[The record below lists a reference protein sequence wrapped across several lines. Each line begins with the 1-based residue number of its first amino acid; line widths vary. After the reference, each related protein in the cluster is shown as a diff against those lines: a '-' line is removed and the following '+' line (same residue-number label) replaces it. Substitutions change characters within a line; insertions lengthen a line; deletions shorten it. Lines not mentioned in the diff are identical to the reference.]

1 MKSIFSLLVVILF
14 IGCNSSSPYKKEAI
28 ALNNKA
34 TQLFLT
40 HPDSALVLFDQAIA
54 LDSSYHLPIQ
64 NKANLL
70 IEQRKY
76 KDAIKA
82 VDELLTKQEYPE
94 ALQMKGMLLD
104 KLSGNTEEAQIS
116 YRKALA
122 IYQNRLD
129 TIPENQIAIEKMS
142 IAMTLFLLGDT
153 TQAKKLIAENKVKA
167 KDLGIGDSILKYID
181 NKQRIID
188 LIIK

>member
-1 MKSIFSLLVVILF
+1 MKLVLSLFILIIF
-14 IGCNSSSPYKKEAI
+14 IGCTSSPYKKEAV

-40 HPDSALVLFDQAIA
+40 NPDSALVLFDQAIA
-54 LDSSYHLPIQ
+54 MDSSYQLPIQ

-70 IEQRKY
+70 IDQRRYEEAITAIEQ
-76 KDAIKA
+76 
-82 VDELLTKQEYPE
+82 LLSKKEYPE
-94 ALQMKGMLLD
+94 ALQMKGMLLN
-104 KLSGNTEEAQIS
+104 KSGKYAEEAQIS

-122 IYQNRLD
+122 IHQNRLD

-153 TQAKKLIAENKVKA
+153 TQAKKLIVENKVKA
-167 KDLGIGDSILKYID
+167 RDLGIGDSILKYLD

-188 LIIK
+188 IIIK